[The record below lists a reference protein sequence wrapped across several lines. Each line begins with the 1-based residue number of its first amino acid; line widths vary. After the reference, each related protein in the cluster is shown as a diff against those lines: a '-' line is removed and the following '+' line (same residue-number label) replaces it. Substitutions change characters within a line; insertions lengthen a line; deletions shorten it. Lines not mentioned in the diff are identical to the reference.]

1 MARPRRKPIRERDLQ
16 GLKYF
21 RLLIPLFERLHDDA
35 TRRDRAG
42 NRQLFFDHYA
52 CLLLLFFFN
61 PIVQS
66 VRGMQQASQLQKVQR
81 LFGCGRASL
90 GSLSEASH
98 VFDPNLLREIIGE
111 LAEQARP
118 LLTGRE
124 AEALRDLEAVD
135 GSLLPALPKMAWA
148 LWQDDLH
155 RAAKMHVHF
164 NVLKGVPTHVTVTA
178 GNGSERDELRAS
190 LRAGGFYVIDRGYR
204 DYDLF
209 QEVVDAK
216 ASFVARVQDNTAYR
230 VSAEPNAERPLT
242 AAAQAAGVVRD
253 VVIDKL
259 GTEHH
264 KNVLKQPLRILLI
277 DTGKRLPDGKPDLMI
292 LCTDRLDLPA
302 ELVALAYKY
311 RWAIELFFRWFKCVL
326 GCRHL
331 LSTSANGVTIQVY
344 LAIIASLL
352 ISVWIGKKPTLRTLE
367 MIQFY
372 FTGWATLEEL
382 TAHIAHLKD
391 QD

>member
-21 RLLIPLFERLHDDA
+21 RLLVPLFERLHDDA
-35 TRRDRAG
+35 TKRDRAG
-42 NRQLFFDHYA
+42 NRQLFFDQYA

-90 GSLSEASH
+90 GSLSEASR

-148 LWQDDLH
+148 LWQDELH

-230 VSAEPNAERPLT
+230 VSEERPLT
-242 AAAQAAGVVRD
+242 AAGQAAGVVGD

-391 QD
+391 PD

>member
-21 RLLIPLFERLHDDA
+21 RLLTPLFAPLHEDA
-35 TRRDRAG
+35 TQRDRAG
-42 NRQLFFDHYA
+42 NRQLFFDQYA

-66 VRGMQQASQLQKVQR
+66 VRGMQQASQLQKVQK
-81 LFGCGRASL
+81 LFGCGRAAL
-90 GSLSEASH
+90 GSLSEASR
-98 VFDPNLLREIIGE
+98 VFDPNLLKEIIGE
-111 LAEQARP
+111 LAEQAGP

-164 NVLKGVPTHVTVTA
+164 NVLKGVPTHITVTA
-178 GNGSERDELRAS
+178 GNASERDELRAC
-190 LRAGGFYVIDRGYR
+190 LRAGGFYVVDRGYR

-209 QEVVDAK
+209 QEIVDAR
-216 ASFVARVQDNTAYR
+216 ASFVARVQENTAYR
-230 VSAEPNAERPLT
+230 VDEKLSAERPLT
-242 AAAQAAGVVRD
+242 PAAQAAGVSRD

-259 GTEHH
+259 GTEPH
-264 KNVLKQPLRILLI
+264 KNVLKQPLRILVV
-277 DTGKRLPDGKPDLMI
+277 DTGKRLADGRPDLMI

-344 LAIIASLL
+344 LGIIASLL

-372 FTGWATLEEL
+372 FTGWATAEEL
-382 TAHIAHLKD
+382 MAHIAHLKD
-391 QD
+391 QN

>member
-35 TRRDRAG
+35 TKRDRAG
-42 NRQLFFDHYA
+42 NRQLFFDQYA

-90 GSLSEASH
+90 GSLSEASR
-98 VFDPNLLREIIGE
+98 VFDPKLLREIIGE

-148 LWQDDLH
+148 LWQDELH

-178 GNGSERDELRAS
+178 GNASERDELRAS

-209 QEVVDAK
+209 QEIVDAK

-230 VSAEPNAERPLT
+230 VSEERPLT
-242 AAAQAAGVVRD
+242 AAAQAAGVVGD

-277 DTGKRLPDGKPDLMI
+277 NTGKRLPDGRPELMI
-292 LCTDRLDLPA
+292 LCTDRLDMPA

-352 ISVWIGKKPTLRTLE
+352 ISVWVGKKPTLRTLE

>member
-1 MARPRRKPIRERDLQ
+1 MFWSQTAHHEADLTMARPRRKPIRERDLQ

-21 RLLIPLFERLHDDA
+21 RLLVPLVERLHADA
-35 TRRDRAG
+35 SKRDRAG
-42 NRQLFFDHYA
+42 NRQLFFDQYA

-90 GSLSEASH
+90 GSLSEASR
-98 VFDPNLLREIIGE
+98 VFDPNLLKEIIGE

-148 LWQDDLH
+148 LWQDELH

-178 GNGSERDELRAS
+178 GNASERAELRAS
-190 LRAGGFYVIDRGYR
+190 LHAGGFYVIDRGYR

-209 QEVVDAK
+209 QEIVDAK
-216 ASFVARVQDNTAYR
+216 ASFVARVQENTVFR
-230 VSAEPNAERPLT
+230 VSAGPNAERPLT
-242 AAAQAAGVVRD
+242 PAAQAAGVVRD
-253 VVIDKL
+253 VVID
-259 GTEHH
+259 
-264 KNVLKQPLRILLI
+264 
-277 DTGKRLPDGKPDLMI
+277 
-292 LCTDRLDLPA
+292 
-302 ELVALAYKY
+302 
-311 RWAIELFFRWFKCVL
+311 
-326 GCRHL
+326 
-331 LSTSANGVTIQVY
+331 
-344 LAIIASLL
+344 
-352 ISVWIGKKPTLRTLE
+352 
-367 MIQFY
+367 
-372 FTGWATLEEL
+372 
-382 TAHIAHLKD
+382 
-391 QD
+391 

>member
-35 TRRDRAG
+35 TKRDRAG
-42 NRQLFFDHYA
+42 NRQLFFDQYA

-90 GSLSEASH
+90 GSLSEASR

-148 LWQDDLH
+148 LWQDELH

-209 QEVVDAK
+209 QEIVDAK

-230 VSAEPNAERPLT
+230 VSEERPLT
-242 AAAQAAGVVRD
+242 AAAQAAGVVGD

-259 GTEHH
+259 GTDHH

-277 DTGKRLPDGKPDLMI
+277 DTGKRLADGKPELMI

-391 QD
+391 QN

>member
-1 MARPRRKPIRERDLQ
+1 MARPRRKPIHERDLQ

-21 RLLIPLFERLHDDA
+21 RLLVPLLERLHDDA
-35 TRRDRAG
+35 TARDRAG
-42 NRQLFFDHYA
+42 NRQLFFDQYA

-66 VRGMQQASQLQKVQR
+66 VRGMQQASQLQKVQK
-81 LFGCGRASL
+81 LFGCGRAAL
-90 GSLSEASH
+90 GSLSEASRI
-98 VFDPNLLREIIGE
+98 FDPNLLREIIGE

-118 LLTGRE
+118 LLSGRE

-164 NVLKGVPTHVTVTA
+164 NVLKGVPTHVTVTT
-178 GNGSERDELRAS
+178 GNASERDELRAS
-190 LRAGGFYVIDRGYR
+190 LHAGGFYVIDRGYR

-209 QEVVDAK
+209 QEIVDAK

-230 VSAEPNAERPLT
+230 VSEERPLT
-242 AAAQAAGVVRD
+242 AAGQAAGVVRD

-277 DTGKRLPDGKPDLMI
+277 DTGKRLPDGRPDLMI

-302 ELVALAYKY
+302 ELVALAYRY

-367 MIQFY
+367 MLQFY
-372 FTGWATLEEL
+372 FTGWATAEEL
-382 TAHIAHLKD
+382 MAHIAQLKG
-391 QD
+391 

>member
-35 TRRDRAG
+35 TKRDRAG
-42 NRQLFFDHYA
+42 NRQLFFDQYA

-90 GSLSEASH
+90 GSLSEASR

-148 LWQDDLH
+148 LWQDELH

-190 LRAGGFYVIDRGYR
+190 LHAGGFYVIDRGYR

-209 QEVVDAK
+209 QEVVDAQ
-216 ASFVARVQDNTAYR
+216 ASFVARVQDNTVYR
-230 VSAEPNAERPLT
+230 VSAERPLT

-264 KNVLKQPLRILLI
+264 KNALKQPLRILLI

>member
-21 RLLIPLFERLHDDA
+21 RLLVPLVERLHADA
-35 TRRDRAG
+35 SKRDRAG
-42 NRQLFFDHYA
+42 NRQLFFDQYA

-90 GSLSEASH
+90 GSLSEASR
-98 VFDPNLLREIIGE
+98 VFDPNLLKEIIGE

-148 LWQDDLH
+148 LWQDELH

-178 GNGSERDELRAS
+178 GNASERAELRAS
-190 LRAGGFYVIDRGYR
+190 LHAGGFYVIDRGYR

-209 QEVVDAK
+209 QEIVDAK
-216 ASFVARVQDNTAYR
+216 ASFVARVQENTVFR

-242 AAAQAAGVVRD
+242 PAAQAAGVVRD

-264 KNVLKQPLRILLI
+264 KNVLKQPLRIVVI
-277 DTGKRLPDGKPDLMI
+277 DTGKRLPDGQPDLMI
-292 LCTDRLDLPA
+292 LCTDRLDLAA

-311 RWAIELFFRWFKCVL
+311 RWAIELFFRWFKCIL

-344 LAIIASLL
+344 LGIIASLL

-367 MIQFY
+367 MLQFY

-382 TAHIAHLKD
+382 TAHIAQLKD

>member
-35 TRRDRAG
+35 TKRDRAG
-42 NRQLFFDHYA
+42 NRQLFFDQYA

-90 GSLSEASH
+90 GSLSEASR
-98 VFDPNLLREIIGE
+98 VFDPKLLREIIGE

-148 LWQDDLH
+148 LWQDELH

-178 GNGSERDELRAS
+178 GNASERDELRAS

-209 QEVVDAK
+209 QEIVDAK

-230 VSAEPNAERPLT
+230 VSEDRPLT
-242 AAAQAAGVVRD
+242 AAAQAAGVVGD

-277 DTGKRLPDGKPDLMI
+277 NTGKRLPDGRPELMI
-292 LCTDRLDLPA
+292 LCTDRLDMPA